1 MIVASVSLQQLVI
14 NIIQR
19 IIPNLRECGLAC
31 SQPKIGFVFDEHR
44 IRSTGFQSKAEKPI
58 SG

>member
-1 MIVASVSLQQLVI
+1 MIVASAILQQLVVY
-14 NIIQR
+14 IILGV
-19 IIPNLRECGLAC
+19 IPNLCECGLAC
-31 SQPKIGFVFDEHR
+31 SLPKIGFVFGEHR